1 MKFKRTS
8 YLTRLAA
15 LSVAAATLMVP
26 LAGSS
31 AYAANAK
38 DNSAE
43 KNNLTKVV
51 NQKNKKNKTTKYL
64 DPKIVSRI
72 VNNPFNRTGSSNKP
86 VTVIVTLKKQPTLP
100 SKQTESSNKA
110 DQNRLIGKW
119 SSKYGMTVRRQFG
132 YLMNGFEATLPANKV
147 AALRH
152 EREVASVA
160 QERLYYPLENYARG
174 LQGVNEEFKKRGLDG
189 TGMLVAIIDTGI
201 DPSHHDMKLDFKAE
215 KVRKIKNTFPSK
227 GVKFTNKVPAGF
239 NYADEN
245 YTITDSGAEQ
255 HGMHVAG
262 IVAANGDDEN
272 KPADKNGHINGIA
285 PNAQLLAMKVFSNKP
300 GARGARDADIVAAIE
315 DSVKLHADVINMSL
329 GSDNGFGGTSNATS
343 LALKK
348 AREAG
353 VLPVISA
360 GNSGL
365 SFSTSGG
372 TNDALGKWDDATLGS
387 PSSYPAAFSVASVEN
402 SYIIQTAGSYTDKT
416 NKKTEIPYS
425 IATGKADGKEHE
437 IVNIGLGKKAD
448 VQNLDLHGKYALA
461 ERGEITFTEKF
472 QNAID
477 KGAEGVIV
485 YNKAG
490 DSAQFL
496 GMAGIEKFKCFG
508 ASIRREDALKIV
520 DALKATQSG
529 TVKVSF
535 SDNTM
540 SIANPDKLHPSNFT
554 SWGPTPELDFKPHI
568 AGIGGNVWS
577 TQNNNKYTNMSGTS
591 MAAPNVSG
599 LSALVMESYK
609 NRFPNL
615 SPKDRA
621 TRVEQALM
629 NTAEIL
635 NNSSNVPFAPRQI
648 GAGLAQVDKAVATNV
663 IATVDGNSYVA
674 LRQVNGNRKFTVK
687 LHNYG
692 DKPVTYEVPKQNVV
706 NESNNAGEETTTS
719 ISSETLVSST
729 NTVTV
734 DPKSE
739 KEVEFTLTPDVTRD
753 HYVEGWARFTS
764 KTDGAPNL
772 AVPYLGFV
780 GNWVKE
786 PILVK
791 PGEEYLQDAI
801 NMTTSLIAE
810 SSFGDVQV
818 NDEAPGHLEFSPNSD
833 EFFDKIRPSLALF
846 RNASLIQYSVLD
858 NSGKTVAEVG
868 EEHNVSR
875 SNFSELLHDPRTYDS
890 SIDFDGTIYNKTS
903 TDIAHWSKNLPDGKY
918 IYRVK
923 ACLTKDMCQTTD
935 MHFNLDTKAPTVTI
949 SEPDQ
954 NGEITITAH
963 DELSETLSE
972 PGVRVNGNSGY
983 VKVDENKCNET
994 HDANGYTRTCKVN
1007 VGKDAYYVNVSS
1019 HDGGFN
1025 ETSIS
1030 KVFKAFANKKIL
1042 INNEVNLKHVGIS
1055 DVTAKKDNGVTKYSI
1070 GISGRIADGCKDV
1083 KAYVQSGTDT
1093 EKELAVNMYGSEFSF
1108 TAPIKPG
1115 DNTIKVKAKG
1125 SDDKEVVETL
1135 VTNFDEKAPTIKLT
1149 NADSNG
1155 NVTIDQTGAVEVKG
1169 EVKDETTPK
1178 QNLTLTVKY
1187 SKDEVVGGEVQT
1199 EQVED
1204 PVTVA
1209 TDGSFTV
1216 KVIPSAT
1223 TYSVTLVATDGVNTI
1238 TQNVGF
1244 ANRVM
1249 PTKPKPYKISLSNA
1263 NSIGSY
1269 NWIVPGNS
1277 GTSLN
1282 SFTAKGKVSH
1292 KATELL
1298 FTKANRVKDD
1308 GSGYE
1313 DYDSIAATI
1322 TKSTSANADST
1333 FTVTL
1338 PMHPGI
1344 NDFRMIVK
1352 EGSDVVLDT
1361 PVAFYF
1367 DRQAPE
1373 VMFSTPKLYGGRI
1386 FTNKNT
1392 VKFKGVISDDFAGYT
1407 LKINDL
1413 IASDNFSTDSKGKET
1428 NSQSFDRD
1436 VEVKNGEFVLIQAID
1451 QMSSALYGRAPVV
1464 VDKDAPS
1471 VTLGIKDNDHVEAN
1485 RKISVTA
1492 KDDHLKLLRVNVD
1505 GKEVNHASKGLK
1517 ETDIKLSKN
1526 NPYDATFANL
1536 KDLKDP
1542 LKVDV
1547 DFNSLAAG
1555 KHLITVEAV
1564 DYAGNVATKN
1574 TSAEFVVEK
1583 KQNDSHENDH
1593 GSSSVTVNPPSS
1605 STPAPKAPE
1614 STANLDQS
1622 LEGSLV
1628 AGEHMNDVV
1637 RAGKSNPVKL
1647 YFAGMDAPANGKSG
1661 SKSGSKSHKVK
1672 ASSATSSFIKEL
1684 QKNKVAYAYAYMYS
1698 SPVLLKGADGSKYV
1712 KVTLDENGQP
1722 QFNVVIPA
1730 GYTGKHTIVLLNDKG
1745 EQLAWTDVW
1754 VVPADAT
1761 AFDETVAEI
1770 NLKYS
1775 ENHFGTGSGNGLG
1788 TGFGNGFG
1796 TGSGFGTFTGT
1807 TYVGTDGDA
1816 SDGSAEANGN
1826 ASAANGANAN
1836 GAAANGAVANGA
1848 DANSSD
1854 GGKSAAA
1861 QSANNSAMG
1870 KTGVDLIPVCML
1882 VVALFAASA
1891 VAAISRRVKVH
1902 AGSEK

>member
-15 LSVAAATLMVP
+15 LGVAAATLMVP
-26 LAGSS
+26 LGT
-31 AYAANAK
+31 ANAK

-43 KNNLTKVV
+43 NNNLAQVV
-51 NQKNKKNKTTKYL
+51 NQKNKNKKNKTTKYL

-72 VNNPFNRTGSSNKP
+72 VNNPFNRTGTSNKP
-86 VTVIVTLKKQPTLP
+86 VTVIVTLKKQPKLP
-100 SKQTESSNKA
+100 SKESESSNKA

-152 EREVASVA
+152 EHEVASVA
-160 QERLYYPLENYARG
+160 KERLYYPLENYARG

-215 KVRKIKNTFPSK
+215 KARKIQKTFPSN

-300 GARGARDADIVAAIE
+300 GAHGARDADIVAAIE
-315 DSVKLHADVINMSL
+315 DSVRLHADVINMSL

-387 PSSYPAAFSVASVEN
+387 PSSYPSAFSVASVEN
-402 SYIIQTAGSYTDKT
+402 SYIIQTAGSYTDKA
-416 NKKTEIPYS
+416 NKTTEIPYS
-425 IATGKADGKEHE
+425 IASGKADGKEHE
-437 IVNIGLGKKAD
+437 IVNIGLGKKD
-448 VQNLDLHGKYALA
+448 EVKDLDLHGKYALV
-461 ERGEITFTEKF
+461 ERGAIAFSEKF

-477 KGAEGVIV
+477 KGADGVIV

-496 GMAGIEKFKCFG
+496 GMAGVEKFKCFG

-520 DALKATQSG
+520 EALKATQSG

-535 SDNTM
+535 SDKTM
-540 SIANPDKLHPSNFT
+540 SIANPDKLHPSSFT

-599 LSALVMESYK
+599 LSALVMESYMK
-609 NRFPNL
+609 RFPKL

-621 TRVEQALM
+621 TLVEQALM

-663 IATVDGNSYVA
+663 IATVNGNSYVA
-674 LRQVNGNRKFTVK
+674 LRQVNGDRKFTVK

-692 DKPVTYEVPKQNVV
+692 DKAVTYEVPKQNVV

-719 ISSETLVSST
+719 ISSETLASST

-764 KTDGAPNL
+764 KTSGEPDL

-780 GNWVKE
+780 GNWDKE

-791 PGEEYLQDAI
+791 PGEEYLQNAI

-810 SSFGDVQV
+810 SYFGDVQV
-818 NDEAPGHLEFSPNSD
+818 NDEAPGHLEFSPNGD
-833 EFFDKIRPSLALF
+833 ELFDKIRPSLALF

-868 EEHNVSR
+868 EEHDVSR
-875 SNFSELLHDPRTYDS
+875 SNFSELLRDPRALNS
-890 SIDFDGTIYNKTS
+890 SIDFDGTIYDKTS
-903 TDIAHWSKNLPDGKY
+903 TDIAHWNKKLPDGKY

-923 ACLTKDMCQTTD
+923 ACLTKNMCQTTD

-949 SEPDQ
+949 SEPD
-954 NGEITITAH
+954 NDGKITITAH
-963 DELSETLSE
+963 DELSETLSD
-972 PGVRVNGNSGY
+972 PGVKVNGNSDY
-983 VKVDENKCNET
+983 VKVNDNDCSET

-1007 VGKDAYYVNVSS
+1007 VGKDAYYVNVSL

-1025 ETSIS
+1025 ETNTS
-1030 KVFKAFANKKIL
+1030 KVFKGFANKKIL
-1042 INNEVNLKHVGIS
+1042 INNEVNLKNIGIK
-1055 DVTAKKDNGVTKYSI
+1055 DVTAKKDNGVDKYSI
-1070 GISGRIADGCKDV
+1070 EISGRIADGCKDV
-1083 KAYVQSGTDT
+1083 KAYVQSGTEA
-1093 EKELAVNMYGSEFSF
+1093 EKELAVKTDDSEFSF
-1108 TAPIKPG
+1108 TAPIKQG
-1115 DNTIKVKAKG
+1115 ANTIKVKAKG
-1125 SDDKEVVETL
+1125 SDGKEVVETL
-1135 VTNFDEKAPTIKLT
+1135 ATNFDEKSPTIKLT
-1149 NADSNG
+1149 NADNNG

-1178 QNLTLTVKY
+1178 QNLTLTLKY
-1187 SKDEVVGGEVQT
+1187 NKDEVIDGEIQAK
-1199 EQVED
+1199 QVEE
-1204 PVTVA
+1204 PVTVGS
-1209 TDGSFTV
+1209 DGSFTV
-1216 KVIPSAT
+1216 KVIPSAS
-1223 TYSVTLVATDGVNTI
+1223 TYSITLVASDGVNTT
-1238 TQNVGF
+1238 TQDVGF

-1249 PTKPKPYKISLSNA
+1249 PTKTKAKLYNISLSNA
-1263 NSIGSY
+1263 NGIGSY
-1269 NWIVPGNS
+1269 NWIVPGDS
-1277 GTSLN
+1277 GTSLD
-1282 SFTAKGKVSH
+1282 SFTAKGKVSN
-1292 KATELL
+1292 KATEIL

-1313 DYDSIAATI
+1313 DFDPIAATI
-1322 TKSTSANADST
+1322 TKSTNANADSA

-1386 FTNKNT
+1386 FTNNDT

-1407 LKINDL
+1407 LKINNL

-1428 NSQSFDRD
+1428 NAQSFDRD

-1485 RKISVTA
+1485 HKISVTA
-1492 KDDHLKLLRVNVD
+1492 KDDHLKLLRVKID
-1505 GKEVNHASKGLK
+1505 GKEVNHASNGLK

-1526 NPYDATFANL
+1526 NPYDATFADL

-1547 DFNSLAAG
+1547 DFNSLSAG

-1583 KQNDSHENDH
+1583 KSNDGHGNDH
-1593 GSSSVTVNPPSS
+1593 GSSSVTVNPPSA

-1614 STANLDQS
+1614 STAKLDQS
-1622 LEGSLV
+1622 LKGSLV
-1628 AGEHMNDVV
+1628 AGEHMNNVV
-1637 RAGKSNPVKL
+1637 RAGKNNPVKL
-1647 YFAGMDAPANGKSG
+1647 YFAGMDAPAKGDA
-1661 SKSGSKSHKVK
+1661 GSKSHKTKV
-1672 ASSATSSFIKEL
+1672 SSATSEFIKEL
-1684 QKNKVAYAYAYMYS
+1684 KKNKVAYAYAYMYS
-1698 SPVLLKGADGSKYV
+1698 SPVLLKGVDGSKYV
-1712 KVTLDENGQP
+1712 KVTLDKNGQP

-1730 GYTGKHTIVLLNDKG
+1730 GYFGKHTIVLLNDKG
-1745 EQLAWTDVW
+1745 EQLAWANVW
-1754 VVPADAT
+1754 VVPENAT

-1775 ENHFGTGSGNGLG
+1775 ELHSGTGFGNGLG
-1788 TGFGNGFG
+1788 TGFGNGLG
-1796 TGSGFGTFTGT
+1796 AGSGFGTFTGT
-1807 TYVGTDGDA
+1807 TYVGTDGNAA
-1816 SDGSAEANGN
+1816 SGSGSAGAASGDAAANGN
-1826 ASAANGANAN
+1826 ASAANGN
-1836 GAAANGAVANGA
+1836 AAAKQKAAEKEQA
-1848 DANSSD
+1848 AA
-1854 GGKSAAA
+1854 KSAAKKMT
-1861 QSANNSAMG
+1861 SDLAMTG
-1870 KTGVDLIPVCML
+1870 SSVIGMVVTFMVLLASGAVTFKT
-1882 VVALFAASA
+1882 
-1891 VAAISRRVKVH
+1891 RRRHVH
-1902 AGSEK
+1902 ASK

>member
-15 LSVAAATLMVP
+15 LGVAAVTLMVP
-26 LAGSS
+26 LAGSTA
-31 AYAANAK
+31 AYAENVK

-43 KNNLTKVV
+43 KNNLTQVV

-64 DPKIVSRI
+64 DPKIVGRI

-86 VTVIVTLKKQPTLP
+86 VTVIVTLKKQPKLP
-100 SKQTESSNKA
+100 SKQSESSNKA
-110 DQNRLIGKW
+110 GQNRLIVKW

-152 EREVASVA
+152 EHEVASVA

-215 KVRKIKNTFPSK
+215 KARKIKETFPSR

-239 NYADEN
+239 NYADED

-262 IVAANGDDEN
+262 IVAANGDDDN

-300 GARGARDADIVAAIE
+300 GAHGARDADIVAAIE
-315 DSVKLHADVINMSL
+315 DSVKLGADVINMSL
-329 GSDNGFGGTSNATS
+329 GSDNGFSGTSNATS

-353 VLPVISA
+353 VLPVVSA

-372 TNDALGKWDDATLGS
+372 TDDALGKWDDATLGS
-387 PSSYPAAFSVASVEN
+387 PSSYPSAFSVASVEN
-402 SYIIQTAGSYTDKT
+402 SYIIQTAGSYKDKAG
-416 NKKTEIPYS
+416 KATEIPYS
-425 IATGKADGKEHE
+425 IASGKADGKEHE
-437 IVNIGLGKKAD
+437 IVNIGLGQKSD
-448 VQNLDLHGKYALA
+448 VENLNLNGKYALV
-461 ERGEITFTEKF
+461 ERGKIAFTEKF

-477 KGAEGVIV
+477 KGADGVIV
-485 YNKAG
+485 YNKDG

-496 GMAGIEKFKCFG
+496 GMAGVDKFTCFG

-520 DALKATQSG
+520 AALKANASG

-535 SDNTM
+535 SDKTM
-540 SIANPDKLHPSNFT
+540 GIPNPDKLHPSSFT

-599 LSALVMESYK
+599 ISALVMESYK
-609 NRFPNL
+609 KRFPKL

-648 GAGLAQVDKAVATNV
+648 GAGLAHVDNAVDTNV

-674 LRQVNGNRKFTVK
+674 LRQVNGDRKFTVK

-692 DKPVTYEVPKQNVV
+692 DKAVTYEVPKQNVV
-706 NESNNAGEETTTS
+706 NESNNAGEKTTTS
-719 ISSETLVSST
+719 ISSETLASST
-729 NTVTV
+729 DKVTV

-753 HYVEGWARFTS
+753 HYVEGWARFAS
-764 KTDGAPNL
+764 KTDGEPNL

-780 GNWVKE
+780 GDWDKE

-791 PGEEYLQDAI
+791 PGEEYLNNTID
-801 NMTTSLIAE
+801 MTTSLIAE
-810 SSFGDVQV
+810 SYFGDVQV
-818 NDEAPGHLEFSPNSD
+818 NDEAPGHLEFSPNGD
-833 EFFDKIRPSLALF
+833 ELFDKIRPSLALF

-868 EEHNVSR
+868 EEHDVSR
-875 SNFSELLHDPRTYDS
+875 SNFSELLSDPRALNS
-890 SIDFDGTIYNKTS
+890 SIAFDGTIYDKTS
-903 TDIAHWSKNLPDGKY
+903 TDIAHWNKKLPDGKY

-923 ACLTKDMCQTTD
+923 ACLTKGMCQTTD

-949 SEPDQ
+949 SEPD
-954 NGEITITAH
+954 NDGTITITAH
-963 DELSETLSE
+963 DELSETLSD
-972 PGVRVNGNSGY
+972 PGVKVNGNSDY
-983 VKVDENKCNET
+983 VKVNENDCSET

-1007 VGKDAYYVNVSS
+1007 VGKNAYYVNVSL

-1025 ETSIS
+1025 ETNTS
-1030 KVFKAFANKKIL
+1030 KVFKEFANKKIL
-1042 INNEVNLKHVGIS
+1042 INNKVNLNNIGIK
-1055 DVTAKKDNGVTKYSI
+1055 DVTTKKDNGVNKYSI
-1070 GISGRIADGCKDV
+1070 EISGRVADGCKDV
-1083 KAYVQSGTDT
+1083 KAYAQSGTEA
-1093 EKELAVNMYGSEFSF
+1093 EKELTVKTDNSEFSF
-1108 TAPIKPG
+1108 TAPIKQG
-1115 DNTIKVKAKG
+1115 ANKITVKAKD
-1125 SDDKEVVETL
+1125 SDGKEVVETL
-1135 VTNFDEKAPTIKLT
+1135 ATNFDEKAPTIKLT

-1169 EVKDETTPK
+1169 EVKDDTTPK

-1187 SKDEVVGGEVQT
+1187 SKDDVVNGEIQT
-1199 EQVED
+1199 KQVEE
-1204 PVTVA
+1204 PVTVGP
-1209 TDGSFTV
+1209 DGSFTV
-1216 KVIPSAT
+1216 KVIPSAN
-1223 TYSVTLVATDGVNTI
+1223 TYSLTLVASDGVNAS
-1238 TQNVGF
+1238 TQDVGF

-1249 PTKPKPYKISLSNA
+1249 PQRQSQKLYNISLSNA
-1263 NSIGSY
+1263 NSLGSY
-1269 NWIVPGNS
+1269 NWNVPD
-1277 GTSLN
+1277 GTSLD
-1282 SFTAKGKVSH
+1282 SFTANGKVSN
-1292 KATELL
+1292 KATEIL
-1298 FTKANRVKDD
+1298 FTKANRVKYD

-1313 DYDSIAATI
+1313 DFDPIAATI
-1322 TKSTSANADST
+1322 TKSTNANADST

-1352 EGSDVVLDT
+1352 ETDDVVLDT

-1373 VMFSTPKLYGGRI
+1373 VMFSTPKLYGDRI
-1386 FTNKNT
+1386 FTNKDT

-1407 LKINDL
+1407 LKINNL

-1428 NSQSFDRD
+1428 NAQSFDRD

-1451 QMSSALYGRAPVV
+1451 QMSSALYGRVPVV
-1464 VDKDAPS
+1464 VDKNAPS
-1471 VTLGIKDNDHVEAN
+1471 VTLGIKDNDRVEAN
-1485 RKISVTA
+1485 SKISVTA
-1492 KDDHLKLLRVNVD
+1492 KDDHLKLLQVMID
-1505 GKEVNHASKGLK
+1505 GKEVNHASNNLK

-1526 NPYDATFANL
+1526 NPYDATFADL
-1536 KDLKDP
+1536 KDLKKQ

-1547 DFNSLAAG
+1547 DFNSLSAG
-1555 KHLITVEAV
+1555 KHLIKVEAV

-1574 TSAEFVVEK
+1574 TSAEFFVEK
-1583 KQNDSHENDH
+1583 KSNDGHENDH
-1593 GSSSVTVNPPSS
+1593 GSSSVTVNPPSAS
-1605 STPAPKAPE
+1605 IPAPRSPE
-1614 STANLDQS
+1614 STAKLDQS
-1622 LEGSLV
+1622 LKGILV

-1647 YFAGMDAPANGKSG
+1647 YFSGIDHAKGDA
-1661 SKSGSKSHKVK
+1661 KSGSKSHKTKV
-1672 ASSATSSFIKEL
+1672 SSTTSKFIKEL
-1684 QKNKVAYAYAYMYS
+1684 QENKVSYAYAYMYS
-1698 SPVLLKGADGSKYV
+1698 SPVLLHGEDGSKYV
-1712 KVTLDENGQP
+1712 KVTLDKNGQP
-1722 QFNVVIPA
+1722 QFNIVIPA
-1730 GYTGKHTIVLLNDKG
+1730 GYFGKHTIVLLNDKG
-1745 EQLAWTDVW
+1745 EQVAWANVW
-1754 VVPADAT
+1754 VIPENAT

-1775 ENHFGTGSGNGLG
+1775 ELHSG
-1788 TGFGNGFG
+1788 TGFGNGLGTRFGNGLG
-1796 TGSGFGTFTGT
+1796 TGSGFGTFTGI
-1807 TYVGTDGDA
+1807 TYVGTDGNASAASGDA
-1816 SDGSAEANGN
+1816 AANGN
-1826 ASAANGANAN
+1826 AAEKQKSAEKE
-1836 GAAANGAVANGA
+1836 
-1848 DANSSD
+1848 
-1854 GGKSAAA
+1854 KSAAKA
-1861 QSANNSAMG
+1861 AAKKMTSDLAMTG
-1870 KTGVDLIPVCML
+1870 SSVIGMVVTFMVLLASGVVTFKTRSRHMH
-1882 VVALFAASA
+1882 AS
-1891 VAAISRRVKVH
+1891 K
-1902 AGSEK
+1902 